1 MPLPLSKNPP
11 RNDLAAIIDGLTEMP
26 VTLTNTRI
34 GEWELPAEEG
44 KLSVDVAETDKE
56 IMIAST
62 MAGATFDAIDINVHN
77 DILTI
82 RGNRHSPLAHHAAD
96 ATMVHTECFWGS
108 FSRTIILPAE
118 VKAEQARAEY
128 RNGVLTIIIP
138 KRKVDAKIKVKIV
151 EE

>member
-1 MPLPLSKNPP
+1 MSQPLKKNLP
-11 RNDLAAIIDGLTEMP
+11 RNDLAAIIDGLAEMP

-62 MAGATFDAIDINVHN
+62 MAGATFDAIDVNVHN

-82 RGNRHSPLAHHAAD
+82 RGNRHSPLAQHAD
-96 ATMVHTECFWGS
+96 AAMVHAECFWGS

-128 RNGVLTIIIP
+128 RNGVLTVIIP
-138 KRKVDAKIKVKIV
+138 KRKMDAKIKVKIV